1 MRYIITLFILT
12 SFVFSSDS
20 IEDILKNI
28 QTSSNNWKS
37 IDNQRIQTFLD
48 ETTKK
53 EKLLKELKKQ
63 LKKEKQNTTKLQ
75 NNIASNEET
84 ITNLEEKLRIK
95 TGNFGEIFGVVRQIS
110 NEFQSGIELSYTN
123 TVLEKREPFLEKLSL
138 SKELPQTHDLE
149 KLWYLISQET
159 IKNGLIETNTLEII
173 TPSGTTTKQEVTNI
187 GPFMAL
193 SQGELLKYNSDINK
207 YQILNSDSSYIN
219 SYIKNFETQ
228 SGITN
233 ILIDPTKGAL
243 LELIN
248 EKPTLL
254 ERIEQGGV
262 VGYVILSLGFI
273 GVVLALIKLLLLQ
286 LESNKINKQLKS
298 LDTINTNNALGRVLN
313 NFKNFSIDFKSK
325 DLTLFEAKLDEIVL
339 KELYDLKKYEN
350 LIKLIATVAPL
361 LGLLG
366 TVTGMIETFNAIT
379 IFGTSDPKLMAGGI
393 SQALVTTVLGLSVA
407 IPMLFLYTFISSKSN
422 RLAGILDEQSAA
434 LIVKGSEK

>member
-1 MRYIITLFILT
+1 
-12 SFVFSSDS
+12 
-20 IEDILKNI
+20 LKNI
-28 QTSSNNWKS
+28 QTSSNTWKS

-48 ETTKK
+48 EKAQK
-53 EKLLKELKKQ
+53 EKLLKELKKE
-63 LKKEKQNTTKLQ
+63 LKKEKQKTKSLQ
-75 NNIASNEET
+75 NTITSNEEK
-84 ITNLEEKLRIK
+84 ITKLEEKLTIK

-123 TVLEKREPFLEKLSL
+123 TLLENRDPFLEKLSL
-138 SKELPQTHDLE
+138 SKELPQIEDLE
-149 KLWYLISQET
+149 KLWYLITQET
-159 IKNGLIETNTLEII
+159 VKNGLIETNNLEII
-173 TPSGTTTKQEVTNI
+173 TQTGTTTKQEVTNI

-193 SQGELLKYNSDINK
+193 SQKELLKYNSDIKK
-207 YQILNSDSSYIN
+207 YQLLDSDSSYIN
-219 SYIKNFETQ
+219 SYIKNFEEQ
-228 SGITN
+228 NGITN
-233 ILIDPTKGAL
+233 IVLDPTKGAL

-248 EKPTLL
+248 EKPTIL
-254 ERIEQGGV
+254 ERIEQGGI
-262 VGYVILSLGFI
+262 VGYVILSLGAI
-273 GVVLALIKLLLLQ
+273 GVLLAIIKLFLLQ
-286 LESNKINKQLKS
+286 LESNKINNQLNN
-298 LDTINTNNALGRVLN
+298 LDTINTNNSLGRVLN
-313 NFKNFSIDFKSK
+313 NFKNFSIDFKNK

-393 SQALVTTVLGLSVA
+393 SQALITTVLGLSVA

-434 LIVKGSEK
+434 LIVKSSEK